1 MPDIRR
7 RRVDILHVVD
17 GSTSGLVLVFAI
29 THAVCESVCKYKQIF
44 SVPELFLGKQYQH
57 DGNSL
62 VYPGSATTRIRGI
75 ELPIHLALG

>member
-17 GSTSGLVLVFAI
+17 GSTSGLVLVFTI
-29 THAVCESVCKYKQIF
+29 THTVCGSVCKYKQIF

-57 DGNSL
+57 DRNSL
-62 VYPGSATTRIRGI
+62 VYPGSVTTRIRGI